1 MSVWCD
7 WTFDVSIVISRQ
19 NITSIVAPGFSLLD
33 LWLLVHAD
41 MIIWS
46 NIEIAMFSSADW
58 KKIIDL
64 VSRNSTS
71 GQDDPYGFILS
82 WNFQCSCRAFSNNR
96 KYLSRLITIIVSIC
110 QDVLRKIKML
120 LKAYEHN
127 LYFRYLINV
136 YIFFGFFFQSFMF
149 LFLIAKI
156 RLKCI

>member
-1 MSVWCD
+1 MQ
-7 WTFDVSIVISRQ
+7 TGLFEVISKLQ
-19 NITSIVAPGFSLLD
+19 C
-33 LWLLVHAD
+33 LVPQT
-41 MIIWS
+41 
-46 NIEIAMFSSADW
+46 E

-82 WNFQCSCRAFSNNR
+82 WNSQCSCRAFSNNR

-127 LYFRYLINV
+127 LYFRSLINV
-136 YIFFGFFFQSFMF
+136 YIFFVFFSIIHVSI
-149 LFLIAKI
+149 LNCKN
-156 RLKCI
+156 KS